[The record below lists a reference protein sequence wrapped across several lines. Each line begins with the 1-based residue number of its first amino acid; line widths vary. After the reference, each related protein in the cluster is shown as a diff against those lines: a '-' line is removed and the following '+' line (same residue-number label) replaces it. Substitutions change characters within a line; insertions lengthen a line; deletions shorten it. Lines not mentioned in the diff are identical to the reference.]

1 MNGWADALTPVLVD
15 RDAVS
20 APFAGELF
28 LRLAEEGR
36 LVIDAARAD
45 VAIAE
50 LERALSAV
58 QARVRVLRRWQRV
71 PAQRLDDLPD
81 GLADDIV
88 HAAFADQ
95 LAPGEL
101 EQAEIEFPKYIDAL
115 RRARRPGPTVDDDA
129 ESTCP
134 FLP

>member
-1 MNGWADALTPVLVD
+1 MLVD

-20 APFAGELF
+20 VPFAGELF
-28 LRLAEEGR
+28 LRLAEEDR

-45 VAIAE
+45 AAIAA

-71 PAQRLDDLPD
+71 PVQRLDDLPD
-81 GLADDIV
+81 ALADDIV

-95 LAPGEL
+95 LAPGRL
-101 EQAEIEFPKYIDAL
+101 EHAEIELPKYIDAL
-115 RRARRPGPTVDDDA
+115 RRARRPGPTIDDDR
-129 ESTCP
+129 
-134 FLP
+134 